1 MKYMIVMLD
10 LLRMFIAIP
19 LYLAAMM
26 FGGIAAIFEY
36 AADKVDVLDGPPEP
50 GRG

>member
-1 MKYMIVMLD
+1 MKYLRIITD
-10 LLRMFIAIP
+10 LLRMFAAIP
-19 LYLAAMM
+19 LYLTAMLL
-26 FGGIAAIFEY
+26 GGIAAIFEY